1 MKAKPIFLIP
11 FLLFIVSC
19 TRVENKIVTYIAE
32 VPFST
37 EYYRDFEFDILND
50 SAFIIKT
57 LYLTPG
63 SLSDE
68 STHLRV
74 SSGKI
79 YKIDNYFYAKD
90 DLSGEIILFSKK
102 GNQLLLF
109 NSRYATLDF
118 KMDESDFNEQG
129 YSSKEDLYCNY
140 KKYFTEAYEKL
151 NLYKDQAKDLNSSYF
166 NDMEFSIDSI
176 IEFSNYFGLSLV
188 LSKDST
194 YFYTIENLLFS
205 TGVWQFENGNLI
217 FTESITFRNRPFPF
231 ELSDKMQ
238 DFIENNDNIYRAR
251 MVDDST
257 LFMGTLPFAQ
267 SCKKMK
273 RVQPSISCKF
283 FKGLLV
289 DPI

>member
-79 YKIDNYFYAKD
+79 YKMQKMICQVK
-90 DLSGEIILFSKK
+90 LFSF
-102 GNQLLLF
+102 L
-109 NSRYATLDF
+109 
-118 KMDESDFNEQG
+118 
-129 YSSKEDLYCNY
+129 
-140 KKYFTEAYEKL
+140 
-151 NLYKDQAKDLNSSYF
+151 
-166 NDMEFSIDSI
+166 
-176 IEFSNYFGLSLV
+176 
-188 LSKDST
+188 
-194 YFYTIENLLFS
+194 
-205 TGVWQFENGNLI
+205 
-217 FTESITFRNRPFPF
+217 
-231 ELSDKMQ
+231 
-238 DFIENNDNIYRAR
+238 
-251 MVDDST
+251 
-257 LFMGTLPFAQ
+257 
-267 SCKKMK
+267 K
-273 RVQPSISCKF
+273 RVINF
-283 FKGLLV
+283 FYLIVGMLH
-289 DPI
+289 